1 MVTYRGFSRVVPMKY
16 LVFPCFPYFFAC
28 FEASVFRER
37 WSSSAGTWTRTN
49 CRSAWIVAPC
59 YQTPSEEKNEKRAKT
74 AGRWDEM
81 MKNYEI
87 WWSLKMLFGD
97 VETIRLYGFC
107 FGPESRHVRYSLV
120 QSVNVETIDDKT
132 LHFLNFGLSFFR
144 KSKWPAAPAMAKVA
158 GDGRCWNAW
167 YVHLDSWH
175 FNRGAAASSN
185 FDQFGHFGDVSNL
198 SMKLCKCDSTATS
211 TYIH

>member
-28 FEASVFRER
+28 FDASVFRER

-59 YQTPSEEKNEKRAKT
+59 YQTPSEEKKPKKERKLQE
-74 AGRWDEM
+74 DEM
-81 MKNYEI
+81 KWWRIMKYDEEV
-87 WWSLKMLFGD
+87 WKCCLGTLK
-97 VETIRLYGFC
+97 
-107 FGPESRHVRYSLV
+107 RYDFMDFVLV
-120 QSVNVETIDDKT
+120 QSPDMLECKVSMLRQSMIKPCIFWT
-132 LHFLNFGLSFFR
+132 LGSDFFR

-185 FDQFGHFGDVSNL
+185 FDQFGPKWRRVESIDEIMQL
-198 SMKLCKCDSTATS
+198 W
-211 TYIH
+211 